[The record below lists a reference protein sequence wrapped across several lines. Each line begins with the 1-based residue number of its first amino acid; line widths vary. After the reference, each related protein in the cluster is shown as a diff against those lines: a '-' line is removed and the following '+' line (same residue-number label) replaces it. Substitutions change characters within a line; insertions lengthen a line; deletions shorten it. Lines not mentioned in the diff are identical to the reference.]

1 MDNGD
6 ITSLSEAAA
15 RPDTAS
21 RSDAAPHPPAGP
33 DAASR
38 RVTLPVPVTGMSC
51 ASCALNV
58 EKALRTSPGVRA
70 ASVNYA
76 DASALVEYDPA
87 GTTPA
92 ALRAAVRGIG
102 YDLVLPESSD
112 GDGADG
118 AFDPDAPDVS
128 KGDPARIAGIR
139 RAEARALRNRM
150 LWAIGLSIPQVV
162 LSMTGAG
169 SPFLLWALATP
180 VVLFFGWPFFRH
192 GWQMALHRTAGM
204 DTLVALSTGCAYAW
218 SVFNTL
224 DPGYLRSRGLPADV
238 YFEAASVVIAFILL
252 GKWLEDRAKASAS
265 EAIRKLMGLQPSTVL
280 RVAPDGS
287 THEIPL
293 SHVYPGDVLLIRP
306 GDRIPVDGAVEPGA
320 AGPGAANSGVA
331 PPDGAARRDAEDPG
345 VAPPGGAVLAAVGYV
360 DESTLTGE
368 PVPVA
373 KAPGDALF
381 AGTLNQKSGFRMRAG
396 RVGKDTLLAGIIRRV
411 REAQGSKAPVQRLV
425 DKVAAV
431 FVPSVIGVAL
441 VAFAAWWLIGG
452 AAALPHA
459 LVAFVT
465 VLVIACPCALG
476 LATPTALMVGLGQ
489 GAGAGIFIKDAA
501 SLERLRTVGAVV
513 LDKTGTLTE
522 GRPRVEETHW
532 FTPGTPQLQAILYS
546 LERGSE
552 HPLAEAICNALSASV
567 EGAVKAEPILLPLG
581 NLVAQ
586 PGSGISATF
595 VRATYRVGN
604 LRWLRA
610 EGIDT
615 SNAEGWVRQR
625 EAHARTVV
633 CFAKDQT
640 VLAAL
645 SLYDRIKPGAP
656 EAIAGLRA
664 HGLSVHLL
672 TGDNESTAAAIA
684 QESGIKLYK
693 AGLLPNDKSQYIRDL
708 QAAGERVAMA
718 GDGINDAEALAT
730 ADVGI
735 AMGNGT
741 DIAMDVAG
749 MTLVNAGLDR
759 IPAAIRLSEQTYG
772 TVRQNLWFAFVYNVI
787 GIPLAACLVLNPMIA
802 GAAMALSSITVVG
815 NSLRLKRIKL

>member
-1 MDNGD
+1 MENGD
-6 ITSLSEAAA
+6 ISSLSDLAGRAV
-15 RPDTAS
+15 AS
-21 RSDAAPHPPAGP
+21 ADAAAGP
-33 DAASR
+33 DLEARPSAGSGPETAAR
-38 RVTLPVPVTGMSC
+38 RATLPVPVTGMSC

-58 EKALRTSPGVRA
+58 EKALRSSPGVRA

-76 DASALVEYDPA
+76 DASALVEYDPS
-87 GTTPA
+87 TVTPA
-92 ALRAAVRGIG
+92 ALRATVKGIG
-102 YDLVLPESSD
+102 YDLILPSGAD
-112 GDGADG
+112 GRLDPAADG
-118 AFDPDAPDVS
+118 AFGADAPDAS
-128 KGDPARIAGIR
+128 MPDPARVAAIR

-150 LWAIGLSIPQVV
+150 LWAIGLSIPQVA
-162 LSMTGAG
+162 LSMTGTG
-169 SPFLLWALATP
+169 SPYLLWALATP

-224 DPGYLRSRGLPADV
+224 HPGYLRSRGLPADV

-265 EAIRKLMGLQPSTVL
+265 EAICKLMGLQPSTVL
-280 RVAPDGS
+280 RVSPDGT

-293 SHVYPGDVLLIRP
+293 SAVHPGDVLLIRP
-306 GDRIPVDGAVEPGA
+306 GDRIPVDGAVEPGE
-320 AGPGAANSGVA
+320 GHTGAALLGE
-331 PPDGAARRDAEDPG
+331 ARW
-345 VAPPGGAVLAAVGYV
+345 AVGYV

-381 AGTLNQKSGFRMRAG
+381 AGTLNQKNGFRMRAD
-396 RVGKDTLLAGIIRRV
+396 RVGKDTILAGIIRRV

-441 VAFAAWWLIGG
+441 IAFAAWWIIGG

-501 SLERLRTVGAVV
+501 SLERLRTVRAVV

-522 GRPRVEETHW
+522 GRPRVEETRW
-532 FTPGTPQLQAILYS
+532 FTPGTPQLTAILYS

-552 HPLAEAICNALSASV
+552 HPLAEAICNALSVSAD
-567 EGAVKAEPILLPLG
+567 GAAKAEPILMPLA

-586 PGSGISATF
+586 PGSGVSATF
-595 VRATYRVGN
+595 VRSTYRIGN
-604 LRWLRA
+604 LRWLRL
-610 EGIDT
+610 EGVDT
-615 SNAEGWVRQR
+615 TVADAWVRER
-625 EAHARTVV
+625 ESQARTVV
-633 CFAKDQT
+633 CFARDQT

-656 EAIAGLRA
+656 EAIAELRA

-684 QESGIKLYK
+684 QEAGIKLYK
-693 AGLLPNDKSQYIRDL
+693 SGLHPKDKSDYIKEL
-708 QAAGERVAMA
+708 QAQGQKVAMA